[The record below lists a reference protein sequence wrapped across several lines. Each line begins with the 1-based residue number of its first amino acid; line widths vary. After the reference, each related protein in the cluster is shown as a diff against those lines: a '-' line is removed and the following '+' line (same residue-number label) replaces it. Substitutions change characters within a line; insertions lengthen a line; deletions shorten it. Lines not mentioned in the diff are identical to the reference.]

1 MDKLR
6 AKSNELDERSREL
19 DELAARGPPVVEAND
34 EATPAQAA
42 SLVDAAETKSKL
54 AEAEA
59 AIADLKHRNERLE
72 EERARVRGDAEA
84 SAAQVAM
91 LRDRLQDCERR
102 LDDARTAAEAARGRQ
117 HAAELEVAKLQG
129 IASTAPTTQADL
141 EGRLQAL
148 QKREAEL
155 QAEQS
160 RLNAMVLHHT
170 PQRTTPLFD
179 SLHSAAAATRDRSQS
194 AHS

>member
-34 EATPAQAA
+34 EATPAQAP
-42 SLVDAAETKSKL
+42 SLVDVAETKSKL

-170 PQRTTPLFD
+170 PQLP
-179 SLHSAAAATRDRSQS
+179 HHPAV
-194 AHS
+194 